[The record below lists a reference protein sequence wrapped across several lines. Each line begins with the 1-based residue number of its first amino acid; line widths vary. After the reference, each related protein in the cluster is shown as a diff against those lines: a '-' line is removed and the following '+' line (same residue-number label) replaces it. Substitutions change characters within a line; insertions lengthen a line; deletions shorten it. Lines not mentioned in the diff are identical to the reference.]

1 MGIILQVVV
10 GTVEDGVQLGV
21 ADVHI
26 LGLQGGSLPLPRHLV
41 IAAAHGHPVVAQRKD
56 LIFRAYDARTHL
68 TVGVLG
74 AHGGKQR
81 NAHKIFVP
89 VDIILALHR
98 VKPPASSGGSAA

>member
-1 MGIILQVVV
+1 MGA
-10 GTVEDGVQLGV
+10 VEDGVQLGM
-21 ADVHI
+21 ADIHI
-26 LGLQGGSLPLPRHLV
+26 FGLQRGTLPLPRHLV

-56 LIFRAYDARTHL
+56 LVFRAYDARTYL

-89 VDIILALHR
+89 VDIILAFHR
-98 VKPPASSGGSAA
+98 VKPPAPLCGSAA